1 MADLAELSE
10 KAERVSQVYAARCN
24 INRDDDW
31 FVLKL
36 QEEAGE
42 LVAEYLRGSGR
53 GRVGERSTDAI
64 RQALEDETAD
74 LFAQLLLFAR
84 HNEIDIEAALQRK
97 WFGWIEPKKN
107 EKTAGT

>member
-1 MADLAELSE
+1 MTDLAALSD
-10 KAERVSQVYAARCN
+10 KAERVSQVYAARN
-24 INRDDDW
+24 GIRRDADW

-42 LVAEYLRGSGR
+42 LVAEYLRGTGR
-53 GRVGERSTDAI
+53 GRVGERSPEAI

-84 HNEIDIEAALQRK
+84 HSDIDLEAALQRK
-97 WFGWIEPKKN
+97 WFAWLEPKTDQ
-107 EKTAGT
+107 TAGP

>member
-1 MADLAELSE
+1 MADLSELSD
-10 KAERVSQVYAARCN
+10 KAERVSQVYAARCD
-24 INRDDDW
+24 IRRDDDW

-53 GRVGERSTDAI
+53 GRLGERSPDAV
-64 RQALEDETAD
+64 RRALEDETAD

-84 HNEIDIEAALQRK
+84 HNDIDLEAALQRK
-97 WFGWIEPKKN
+97 WFAWLEPKPDIS
-107 EKTAGT
+107 GT